1 MNFGL
6 KHIVSLFLFSILVFP
21 NDDGIEVRPHDKER
35 FETEKQKIITTFFH
49 VSNKSTVAQD
59 FIADVTLPRT
69 WKLITEDFPFELD
82 INQTDIKMISFY
94 IPATVDT
101 GEYKV
106 IYRVRGRK
114 YPSFSDSYTI
124 WVVVQNFKEESDL
137 IQDDKIDQ

>member
-1 MNFGL
+1 MNIGFKNL
-6 KHIVSLFLFSILVFP
+6 ISLFLFSILFFS
-21 NDDGIEVRPHDKER
+21 NNDGIEVRPHDKER
-35 FETEKQKIITTFFH
+35 FETEKQKIVTTFFH
-49 VSNKSTVAQD
+49 VSNKSAVAQD
-59 FIADVTLPRT
+59 FIADVTLPKT

-106 IYRVRGRK
+106 TYRVRGRK

-124 WVVVQNFKEESDL
+124 QIIVQNFKEESVL
-137 IQDDKIDQ
+137 IQDEKIDR